1 MDKIDLSYIEN
12 NLILKKFVILAKCD
26 CLSESRKLSGLQ
38 RHSTKSLKHSRFFGR
53 KAREY
58 LRKTEC
64 FFHRL
69 PACHV
74 EAPRVKTY
82 GSGWKPEPASIKNLI
97 GKEESLAIP
106 FQQKGKREKQEG
118 THPTVPLFNPIEGT

>member
-26 CLSESRKLSGLQ
+26 CLSEEILHG
-38 RHSTKSLKHSRFFGR
+38 HSTKSLKHSRFFGR

-74 EAPRVKTY
+74 EAPAVKTY
-82 GSGWKPEPASIKNLI
+82 GSG
-97 GKEESLAIP
+97 
-106 FQQKGKREKQEG
+106 
-118 THPTVPLFNPIEGT
+118 